1 MFRANCPRRAESTWK
16 GWRSSH
22 HRASPRRRILSGSSC
37 PTPLAGTNF
46 ARRSSRSTA
55 SLFACLLPP
64 RLGSPLPLPRP
75 CRRTPRQRARRP
87 RRWPRVTPRLSSP
100 RWQVGSRR
108 VHAASVALRT
118 QLSAAV
124 GSRGLGVAHL
134 AWPGP
139 HRGGGAHCTGVSFLA
154 PRGKFDVEFRQSSLS
169 FIDKNGALV
178 ASCPI
183 ANIAV
188 GLARIAACCTAFG
201 HY

>member
-1 MFRANCPRRAESTWK
+1 M
-16 GWRSSH
+16 
-22 HRASPRRRILSGSSC
+22 
-37 PTPLAGTNF
+37 
-46 ARRSSRSTA
+46 
-55 SLFACLLPP
+55 
-64 RLGSPLPLPRP
+64 
-75 CRRTPRQRARRP
+75 
-87 RRWPRVTPRLSSP
+87 
-100 RWQVGSRR
+100 
-108 VHAASVALRT
+108 HAASVALRT

-124 GSRGLGVAHL
+124 DSRGLGVAHL

-188 GLARIAACCTAFG
+188 CLARIAACCTAFG